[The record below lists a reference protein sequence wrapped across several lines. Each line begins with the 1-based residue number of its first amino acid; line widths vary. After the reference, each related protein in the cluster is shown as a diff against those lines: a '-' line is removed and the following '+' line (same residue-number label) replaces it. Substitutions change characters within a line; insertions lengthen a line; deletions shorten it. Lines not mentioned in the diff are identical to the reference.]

1 MHRKRY
7 YLIVMLAVVIT
18 TGCTKEP
25 ELDEKEMGEKTT
37 AETTAINETSGVVAP
52 GAKLEKL
59 ASGFGWAEGPAV
71 NSEGTLFFTDVR
83 GNKIYT
89 WTPDS
94 GLSTFLENSG
104 GADGLFFDR
113 DGNLLSAAGNIRG
126 LISIDPLGKITVL
139 ADTYDNKKFNF
150 PNDLW
155 VDPKGGVYFSDHRYS
170 PLENP
175 EMDGDHVYY
184 LTPDRT
190 KVIRVIDDMV
200 YPNGVLG
207 TPDGKLLYVL
217 DCGPEETYVYTINV
231 DGTLSNKKFFAP
243 EGIDGITMDTE
254 GNVYLTTEAVAV
266 YDSKGNKIDE
276 IEIPEHPSNVCF
288 GGEDKQTLFI
298 TATTSLYSI
307 RMQVKGL

>member
-1 MHRKRY
+1 MKMKRH
-7 YLIVMLAVVIT
+7 YLVALLVTFMAA
-18 TGCTKEP
+18 GCTKET
-25 ELDEKEMGEKTT
+25 EHGEKETEGKSLT
-37 AETTAINETSGVVAP
+37 ETTAANETSGVVAP

-59 ASGFGWAEGPAV
+59 ATGFGWAEGPAV
-71 NSEGTLFFTDVR
+71 NSKGTLFFTDVR
-83 GNKIYT
+83 GNTIHT
-89 WTPDS
+89 WTPDR

-104 GADGLFFDR
+104 GADGLYFDG
-113 DGNLLSAAGNIRG
+113 DGSLLSAAGNIRG
-126 LISIDPLGKITVL
+126 LISIDSLGKITVL
-139 ADTYDNKKFNF
+139 ADTYNNKKFNF

-175 EMDGDHVYY
+175 EIDGDHVYY

-190 KVIRVIDDMV
+190 KVIRVINDMV

-217 DCGPEETYVYTINV
+217 DCGPEETYVYTINE
-231 DGTLSNKKFFAP
+231 DGTLSNKTFFAP

-254 GNVYLTTEAVAV
+254 GNVYLTTEAVTV
-266 YDSKGNKIDE
+266 YDSDGNKIDE

-298 TATTSLYSI
+298 TATSSLYSI
-307 RMQVKGL
+307 RTRIKGL